1 MINMLE
7 TWQNRSVITAN
18 LLNPAFCGEIL
29 RRSIS
34 SYNGNDENE
43 LMPFSLLSLVLPIV
57 LHKATREK
65 MPLRTSTYFHS
76 WVDSNEHL
84 FINFG
89 SRVKQLLP
97 YTKESIMF
105 LLKHEAISLN
115 EDGKVE
121 LSLSYRKKNPRGV
134 NVDEIKQI
142 LKKAELIGKWLRLTG
157 NPQTIFMFLK
167 IQP

>member
-1 MINMLE
+1 MLE

-18 LLNPAFCGEIL
+18 LLNPAFCGEVL
-29 RRSIS
+29 RRSIWA
-34 SYNGNDENE
+34 YNENDEDE
-43 LMPFSLLSLVLPIV
+43 LMPYSLLSIILPII
-57 LHKATREK
+57 LHKPTRDK
-65 MPLRTSTYFHS
+65 MPLRSSTYFHS
-76 WVDSNEHL
+76 WVDCNENL

-105 LLKHEAISLN
+105 LQKHEAIFLN
-115 EDGKVE
+115 DEGRVE
-121 LSLSYRKKNPRGV
+121 IGVPFRRKNPRGD
-134 NVDEIKQI
+134 NIDEVKQI

-157 NPQTIFMFLK
+157 NPQTIYMFLK